1 MPAEL
6 LRVSGLRS
14 GYGRIPILFGIDF
27 EVREGEFVG
36 VFGHNGMGK
45 TTLLRTLM
53 GHLTPTAG
61 SIWFA
66 GENIGELAP
75 EQRARRGVG
84 YVPQGRQIFPAL
96 SVLENLKVAALSLS
110 QAASRQKIG
119 EVLEEFP
126 RLKPMLDRAGGA
138 LSGGEQQ
145 ILALARCLCA
155 SPRLIL
161 LDEPTE
167 GVQPSICEEIQA
179 LLARLAK
186 RGGLSVVLV
195 EQDVDFIGA
204 LSNRVL
210 IIRKGLLI
218 DELDLATLPGSSVT
232 SAILGR
238 GAL

>member
-1 MPAEL
+1 MPPEL
-6 LRVSGLRS
+6 LRVSGLRG

-36 VFGHNGMGK
+36 ILGHNGMGK

-53 GHLTPTAG
+53 GHLKATAG

-66 GENIGELAP
+66 GEDITQLSPEL
-75 EQRARRGVG
+75 RARRGVG

-96 SVLENLKVAALSLS
+96 SALENLKVAAFGLSKAVA
-110 QAASRQKIG
+110 QRKIS
-119 EVLEEFP
+119 EVLEELP
-126 RLKPMLDRAGGA
+126 RLKPILDRTGGA

-155 SPRLIL
+155 SPRLML

-167 GVQPSICEEIQA
+167 GVQPSICEEIQ
-179 LLARLAK
+179 LLLGQLAK
-186 RGGLSVVLV
+186 RSGLSIVLV
-195 EQDVDFIGA
+195 EQDLDFIRA

-210 IIRKGLLI
+210 IIRKGVLT
-218 DELDLATLPGSSVT
+218 DELKPAALHD
-232 SAILGR
+232 SAVASALVGR
-238 GAL
+238 